1 MPRLSYGF
9 PEYNDSGS
17 KAYTRVSFKVR
28 NRKKAALTLAALRK
42 ARLTNS
48 WASSPCTIEVRVPTV
63 YYREACGRVE
73 SVLDRMKGGKP

>member
-17 KAYTRVSFKVR
+17 KAYTRVTFKVR
-28 NRKKAALTLAALRK
+28 NCKKAGPILDALRK
-42 ARLTNS
+42 ARLKDS
-48 WASSPCTIEVRVPTV
+48 WASTPCTIEVRVPTV
-63 YYREACGRVE
+63 YYQEACARVE